1 MIFSNVQISVLE
13 IQTKWSIFNEV
24 MQYLHVQNNHLNLSY
39 QPGKFHGRVYLL
51 TVA

>member
-1 MIFSNVQISVLE
+1 MMFSNVQISVLE

-39 QPGKFHGRVYLL
+39 QPGKFQDHIY
-51 TVA
+51 